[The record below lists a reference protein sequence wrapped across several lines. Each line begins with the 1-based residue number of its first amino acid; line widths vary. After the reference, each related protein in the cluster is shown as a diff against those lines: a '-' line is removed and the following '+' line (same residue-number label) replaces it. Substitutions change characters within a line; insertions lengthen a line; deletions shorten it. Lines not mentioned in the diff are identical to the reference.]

1 MTGNVITLP
10 VGGMTCASCQAHV
23 EKALTGVPGVRGAV
37 VNLATRSARVNLDD
51 DVAPESLVA
60 AVEDAGYEAELPR
73 DDEDVVAAQLRDD
86 VERAAEVRDRAWR
99 AALALGAMGAVMVLM
114 AFVEVHA
121 RALGA
126 AIVIATTVVGGVA
139 AWPLVARGVRSLV
152 RLQPDMNA
160 LVVIGAVASLALSVA
175 FVADPHTFS
184 GHGGGMYVEAAL
196 GIVGFV
202 LLGNALE
209 AHARRRTTS
218 ALTGLARLAPP
229 SARIES
235 DDDAGNTIE
244 KELASALVRKGD
256 VLVVRPG
263 ERVAA
268 DAEIIEGESELDE
281 AMITGESVPVK
292 RGVGDRVVGG
302 TINGT
307 GRLRARVTAI
317 GAGSTLAQLVRL
329 LRDAQGVRAPMQ
341 RLADRASAVFVPAAL
356 ALGVLVFAGWWL
368 ATGDVVL
375 AAIRAAAVVVIACPC
390 ALGLAVPTAVLV
402 ASGRAARLGALV
414 KGADVFER
422 IASAG
427 VVAFDKTG
435 TLTKGAP
442 EVVGVELAGAA
453 ADRDVRMTEMEL
465 LRLAAAVEH
474 GSEHPLAR
482 AVVAA
487 AAARGV
493 AVPAATDVAARPGQG
508 VVGTVDGKTVGV
520 GNVSLAVALGA
531 DVSAETPRAIRAAAV
546 VSAETSSAAGEGAAK
561 ALADRV
567 AASGATPALVIVD
580 GQVVGALAVTDALRA
595 DAVETVHALK
605 ALELDV
611 VLVTGD
617 RIEPARRVADAVGIR
632 EISAGVSPAGKVER
646 IRALASRGV
655 IMVGDGINDAPALAA
670 ATVGVA
676 QAGGTDVAGAAAHV
690 ALMRP
695 ELAILPGLVGVAR
708 GAVRTMRRNLLWAA
722 GYNVI
727 TIPLAAGAFAHW
739 GITISPLLASAL
751 MATSSVSVVVSSLLS
766 GART

>member
-1 MTGNVITLP
+1 MTGNFITLP
-10 VGGMTCASCQAHV
+10 VGGMTCASCQSHV

-51 DVAPESLVA
+51 GVAPEALVA

-86 VERAAEVRDRAWR
+86 AERAAEVRDRAWR

-114 AFVEVHA
+114 AFVDVHA
-121 RALGA
+121 RAAGA
-126 AIVIATTVVGGVA
+126 AIVVATTVIGGVA

-184 GHGGGMYVEAAL
+184 GQGGGLYVEAAL

-229 SARIES
+229 AARIES
-235 DDDAGNTIE
+235 DDDAGATVE

-256 VLVVRPG
+256 VLVIRPG

-268 DAEIIEGESELDE
+268 DATIIEGESELDE

-317 GAGSTLAQLVRL
+317 GAGSTLSQLVRL

-356 ALGVLVFAGWWL
+356 ALGVLVFLGWWV
-368 ATGDVVL
+368 ASGDVVL
-375 AAIRAAAVVVIACPC
+375 AAIRAAAVIVIACPC

-422 IASAG
+422 IAGAR

-442 EVVGVELAGAA
+442 EVLGVEAA
-453 ADRDVRMTEMEL
+453 ASAAPMAEAAI
-465 LRLAAAVEH
+465 LRLAAAVEQ

-493 AVPAATDVAARPGQG
+493 SAPPATGVAARPGQG
-508 VVGTVDGKTVGV
+508 VVGTVDGTVVGV
-520 GNVSLAVALGA
+520 GNVALAVALGA
-531 DVSAETPRAIRAAAV
+531 V
-546 VSAETSSAAGEGAAK
+546 EGDAK

-567 AASGATPALVIVD
+567 AASGATPALVVVD
-580 GQVVGALAVTDALRA
+580 GVLAGALAVTDALRP
-595 DAVETVHALK
+595 DAAATVAALRELG
-605 ALELDV
+605 LEV

-617 RIEPARRVADAVGIR
+617 REEPAQRVADAVGIR
-632 EISAGVSPAGKVER
+632 EIAAGVSPAGKVER
-646 IRALASRGV
+646 IRALAGRGV

-670 ATVGVA
+670 ASVGVA

-695 ELAILPGLVGVAR
+695 ELAIVPGLVRVAR

-727 TIPLAAGAFAHW
+727 TIPLAAGALAPW
-739 GITISPLLASAL
+739 GITVSPLLASAL

>member
-1 MTGNVITLP
+1 MRATGENVITLP
-10 VGGMTCASCQAHV
+10 VGGMTCASCQVHV
-23 EKALTGVPGVRGAV
+23 EKALGGVPGVRDAV
-37 VNLATRSARVNLDD
+37 VNLATRSARVTLEGG
-51 DVAPESLVA
+51 VAPAALVA
-60 AVEDAGYEAELPR
+60 AIEDAGYDAELPR

-86 VERAAEVRDRAWR
+86 AERAAEVRDRAWR
-99 AALALGAMGAVMVLM
+99 AALALGTMGAVMIAMV
-114 AFVEVHA
+114 FVDLHT
-121 RALGA
+121 RAVAGA
-126 AIVIATTVVGGVA
+126 VVAATTLIGAVA
-139 AWPLVARGVRSLV
+139 AWPLVVRGTRSLV

-160 LVVIGAVASLALSVA
+160 LVVIGALASLGLSVA
-175 FVADPHTFS
+175 FAVDPHTFS
-184 GHGGGMYVEAAL
+184 GHGGGLYVEAAL

-229 SARIES
+229 AARVES
-235 DDDAGNTIE
+235 PDDGSE
-244 KELASALVRKGD
+244 RELESALVRKGD
-256 VLVVRPG
+256 VLVIRPG

-268 DAEIIEGESELDE
+268 DAVIVEGESELDE

-302 TINGT
+302 TINGA

-317 GAGSTLAQLVRL
+317 GAGSTLSQLVRL

-356 ALGVLVFAGWWL
+356 TLGVLVFAGWWL

-375 AAIRAAAVVVIACPC
+375 AAIRGAAVVVIACPC

-414 KGADVFER
+414 KGGDVFER
-422 IASAG
+422 LARAR

-442 EVVGVELAGAA
+442 ELVGDVD
-453 ADRDVRMTEMEL
+453 ADV
-465 LRLAAAVEH
+465 LRLAAAVER

-487 AAARGV
+487 AAARGIV
-493 AVPAATDVAARPGQG
+493 IPSATGVAAIPGQG
-508 VVGTVDGKTVGV
+508 VVGTVEGKAVAV
-520 GNVSLAVALGA
+520 GNVALA
-531 DVSAETPRAIRAAAV
+531 RAQGVDEAAAR
-546 VSAETSSAAGEGAAK
+546 

-567 AASGATPALVIVD
+567 AREGATPALVVA
-580 GQVVGALAVTDALRA
+580 GGALVGVLAVTDALRP
-595 DAVETVHALK
+595 DAAATVAALRTRG
-605 ALELDV
+605 LDV

-617 RIEPARRVADAVGIR
+617 REEPARRVAEAVGITHVA
-632 EISAGVSPAGKVER
+632 AGVDPAGKVARVRE
-646 IRALASRGV
+646 LAARDV

-670 ATVGVA
+670 ASVGVA

-695 ELAILPGLVGVAR
+695 ELSIVPGLVDVAR
-708 GAVRTMRRNLLWAA
+708 SAVRTMRRNLVAA
-722 GYNVI
+722 AAYNVVA
-727 TIPLAAGAFAHW
+727 IPLAAGALAPW
-739 GITISPLLASAL
+739 GVTVSPLLASAL

-766 GART
+766 GGRTR